1 MRKNMVALNTMPKR
15 LEKMTDLIAKYD
27 RPVPRYTSYPTVPY
41 WDDAPTSGEWI
52 ASLNRTFSRSDAPG
66 SDNSWSLYIHIPFC
80 ESLCCFCA
88 CNTTISRNHDRYEG
102 QYIDR
107 VLREWNTYLA
117 KVPDLATKP
126 LKNIHLGGGTPTF
139 LSPQNL
145 ARLLEPILDAVNT
158 DKENFEGSIEVHP
171 NYTTEEHLKTLGD
184 LGFNRISIGVQDF
197 NLKVQKLVNRIQPPK
212 VTAKTVSDARKLG
225 FVSVNFDLIYGLPG
239 QGMEEMQYTI
249 DQTIKN
255 RPDRIALYSL
265 AIVPWI
271 KPAQRH
277 FKDEDLPAPEEKRA
291 LYEYAKTRLLDAGYI
306 EIGMDHFAL
315 GDDDLLLAMNEN
327 RLHRNFMG
335 YTDQKTDIL
344 LGLGVSSISASPD
357 CFHQNQKILS
367 LYESR
372 AGDGEIPTMR
382 GHKLTAMD
390 QKIQGQI
397 LQLMTGFKTEFL
409 DMEQEKTITD
419 RLSEMIKDDL
429 VRIENSSLVI
439 CEAGKGFLRI
449 VCAAFDER
457 LAKAKPEQNIFS
469 KAI

>member
-1 MRKNMVALNTMPKR
+1 
-15 LEKMTDLIAKYD
+15 MTDLIAKYD

-41 WDDAPTSGEWI
+41 WQDAPTSAEWVN
-52 ASLNRTFSRSDAPG
+52 SLNRTFSNPDSSHSDAT
-66 SDNSWSLYIHIPFC
+66 WSLYIHIPFC

-102 QYIDR
+102 QYIDC
-107 VLREWNTYLA
+107 VLAEWTSYLS
-117 KVPDLATKP
+117 KVPNLATNT

-139 LSPQNL
+139 LSPDNL
-145 ARLLEPILDAVNT
+145 SRLLKPILSAVNI
-158 DKENFEGSIEVHP
+158 DPKSFEGSIEVHP
-171 NYTTEEHLKTLGD
+171 NYTTVEHLRVLND

-212 VTAKTVSDARKLG
+212 VTAKTVNDARELG
-225 FVSVNFDLIYGLPG
+225 FTSVNFDLIYGLPG
-239 QGMEEMQYTI
+239 QGMEEMHFTI
-249 DQTIKN
+249 DQTLEN
-255 RPDRIALYSL
+255 MPDRIALYSL

-315 GDDDLLLAMNEN
+315 ADDDLLLAMNEG

-367 LYESR
+367 LYE
-372 AGDGEIPTMR
+372 AKAADGEIPTMR
-382 GHKLTAMD
+382 GHKLTKID

-409 DMEQEKTITD
+409 DIEQEKMVAE
-419 RLSEMIKDDL
+419 RLSEMIKDEL
-429 VRIENSSLVI
+429 IRIENSTLTI
-439 CEAGKGFLRI
+439 TEAGKGFLRI

-457 LAKAKPEQNIFS
+457 LAKAKPEQSLFS

>member
-1 MRKNMVALNTMPKR
+1 
-15 LEKMTDLIAKYD
+15 MTDLIAKYD

-41 WDDAPTSGEWI
+41 WKDAPTSAEWI
-52 ASLNRTFSRSDAPG
+52 ESLNRTFSRPDGPNSDK
-66 SDNSWSLYIHIPFC
+66 SWSLYIHIPFC

-102 QYIDR
+102 QYIDC
-107 VLREWNTYLA
+107 VLAEWKTYLA
-117 KVPDLATKP
+117 QVPDLASKT

-145 ARLLEPILDAVNT
+145 ARLLKPILSAVNT
-158 DKENFEGSIEVHP
+158 DPKGFEGSIEVHP
-171 NYTTEEHLKTLGD
+171 NYTTEEHLKVLNE

-197 NLKVQKLVNRIQPPK
+197 NLSVQKLVNRIQPPK
-212 VTAKTVSDARKLG
+212 VTAKTVDDARKLG
-225 FVSVNFDLIYGLPG
+225 FTSVNFDLIYGLPG

-249 DQTIKN
+249 DQTLKN
-255 RPDRIALYSL
+255 MPDRIALYSL

-291 LYEYAKTRLLDAGYI
+291 LYEYAKTRLLNAGYI
-306 EIGMDHFAL
+306 EIGMDHFSLAN
-315 GDDDLLLAMNEN
+315 DDLLLAMNEG

-367 LYESR
+367 LYEAK
-372 AGDGEIPTMR
+372 AGDGEVPTMR

-397 LQLMTGFKTEFL
+397 LQLMTGFKTRFL
-409 DMEQEKTITD
+409 DAEQEAAVTE
-419 RLSEMIKDDL
+419 RLSEMLKDNL
-429 VRIENSSLVI
+429 VSIENSTLTIS
-439 CEAGKGFLRI
+439 ETGKSFLRI

-457 LAKAKPEQNIFS
+457 LAKAKPEQNTFS